1 MLLTPLAKTQSLSA
15 SNKGLAWFEWLGLA
29 VIFSTGLL
37 CYLMP
42 TVGWF
47 QQMPGDL
54 VDARFNSIVLEHL
67 YQWVT
72 GQVSSLW
79 SPHYFFPF
87 KGVLAFSDNHFGSA
101 ASYIVARVAGFTRE
115 DAFLLWFI
123 TGNLLNFWVCWWA
136 LRGLGFSVLASAI
149 GAFVFAFALPVL
161 HKENHAQLVY
171 RFATPLAF
179 GAWYRA
185 LSSFRLI
192 DLAKTGLWCAMQ
204 TLCSIYLGLFLV
216 CLLSAMF
223 VAYVFCRLLSTR
235 PQVPVNP
242 PPRWII
248 TIAWFV
254 LAALAVCAAAL
265 VLREY
270 QKIALMYH
278 FSRTLEDIKPMLPR
292 PASYLVGDGSRL
304 TGWIGQYFTDVPM
317 RHEQQLFLGIGPL
330 LLGLA
335 GLTYCWLKK
344 IRPDTWGAILLVGR
358 VSSITLATLFFLTLS
373 IDGHTLYLTA
383 IEKLPALSSIRAVSR
398 VVLVMMMPVAVLVAL
413 PMQAL
418 IQSRGPQLAKII
430 LASFVGLVATGEA
443 SHYNFVHVAK
453 QDWLNRGRHLSALI
467 SQPLESD
474 NILYVTADREET
486 YFLTEVDAVIYAQDH
501 HLRTINGYSGNIP
514 PGYRYPDPCLP
525 PSTRIDGY
533 FAYFLPDDERR
544 KSLNDQVKLVSSS
557 VCAPSEGVK

>member
-1 MLLTPLAKTQSLSA
+1 MLLTPLAKTQSLRA
-15 SNKGLAWFEWLGLA
+15 SNKRLAWFEWLGLA

-87 KGVLAFSDNHFGSA
+87 RGVLAFSDNHFGSA
-101 ASYIVARVAGFTRE
+101 ATYMVARIVGFTRE

-123 TGNLLNFWVCWWA
+123 TGNLLNFWVCWWV
-136 LRGLGFSVLASAI
+136 LRGLGFSVLAAAI

-185 LSSFRLI
+185 MSSFRLI
-192 DLAKTGLWCAMQ
+192 DLAKTGLWCSIQ

-216 CLLSAMF
+216 GLLAAMF
-223 VAYVFCRLLSTR
+223 VSYVFCRLLSTR
-235 PQVPVNP
+235 PSSRANTPQRDLSVAV
-242 PPRWII
+242 
-248 TIAWFV
+248 WFL
-254 LAALAVCAAAL
+254 LAALAIGAAVL

-270 QKIALMYH
+270 QKIALVYH

-304 TGWIGQYFTDVPM
+304 TGWIGQYFTDVPL
-317 RHEQQLFLGIGPL
+317 RHEQQLFLGVGPL
-330 LLGLA
+330 LLGLI
-335 GLTYCWLKK
+335 GLAYCWLKK
-344 IRPDTWGAILLVGR
+344 IKRETLGATLLLGR
-358 VSSITLATLFFLTLS
+358 VSSIALFALFFITLFV
-373 IDGHTLYLTA
+373 DGHSLYLIA
-383 IEKLPALSSIRAVSR
+383 VERVPGLNSIRAVSR
-398 VVLVMMMPVAVLVAL
+398 VVLVMMMPLAVLVAVPLQAVL
-413 PMQAL
+413 P
-418 IQSRGPQLAKII
+418 SKWPQLAKMV
-430 LASFVGLVATGEA
+430 LAAVAGLLVVCEA
-443 SHYNFVHVAK
+443 SNYNFLHVSK
-453 QDWLNRGRHLSALI
+453 QAWLDRNRRLSELI
-467 SQPLESD
+467 TQSIGQD
-474 NILYVTADREET
+474 QILFVTAESEAT

-514 PGYRYPDPCLP
+514 PGYQYPDPCL
-525 PSTRIDGY
+525 SSTTRIDGY
-533 FAYFLPDDERR
+533 FAYVLPDDAAR
-544 KSLNDQVKLVSSS
+544 KRLNEQVTVISTGLCLKH
-557 VCAPSEGVK
+557 